1 MQNLNQLHLRPEC
14 PHHAPSAGTQSWRG
28 QVGMSAPKY
37 WSKIVWLDVLLYKA
51 STERLSECVCVSE
64 GFIIVKNGVLYRAV
78 KYELWNYKKT
88 KKKVTCIFM
97 TRCLFFLF
105 LTSPLTSPCFSK
117 SSSLT
122 AHTFVRCKLE
132 LALNTLSEFSFS
144 QTSHLVR
151 SVCEWTGGSREVL
164 QLNQVWAYGYTH
176 RHGRG

>member
-88 KKKVTCIFM
+88 KKKRSHAYSWPGAFSFYFSHHLSLLHVSPNRPYSQLTLLYAVSWNLRLTPF
-97 TRCLFFLF
+97 RSFLF
-105 LTSPLTSPCFSK
+105 HRL
-117 SSSLT
+117 
-122 AHTFVRCKLE
+122 H
-132 LALNTLSEFSFS
+132 TLSD
-144 QTSHLVR
+144 R
-151 SVCEWTGGSREVL
+151 SASG
-164 QLNQVWAYGYTH
+164 QVVAVKFCS
-176 RHGRG
+176 